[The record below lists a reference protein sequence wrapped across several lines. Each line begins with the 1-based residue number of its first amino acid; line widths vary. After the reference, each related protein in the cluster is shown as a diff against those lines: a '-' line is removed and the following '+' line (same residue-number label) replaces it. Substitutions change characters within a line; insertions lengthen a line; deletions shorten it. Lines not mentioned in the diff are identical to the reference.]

1 MHIVDG
7 VVQTN
12 DKFPYYKLAGS
23 NTFMWWMW
31 HGKVGHWV
39 VNGSPG
45 KHGDDRVK
53 SKFGQFVCP
62 DKKGLTWEGLA
73 SIHNFQVI
81 FIKNHVNIKHV
92 LTDTHENNHINDVKH
107 VLTNIHEKNQPM
119 QNM

>member
-1 MHIVDG
+1 MATHYSQHIVDG

-73 SIHNFQVI
+73 SIHNFQVMPAPGEL
-81 FIKNHVNIKHV
+81 
-92 LTDTHENNHINDVKH
+92 LT
-107 VLTNIHEKNQPM
+107 P
-119 QNM
+119 